1 MKKVLFLLGELRD
14 IDIEWLIANGQR
26 RAVRADEVLIRQGQP
41 LDALFLVLDGTLEVS
56 GGGGMPFLLGC
67 GEVVGEISFVDSRP
81 PTATVKAL
89 EDAIVLAVPR
99 AVLRNH
105 LDEDVEFA
113 ARFYR
118 SLAIFLAHRFR
129 HVNRLLGY
137 GKGQPLPP
145 DSEDPDELS
154 TEVLDSLH
162 KAGTRFDRVL
172 QRLLS
177 R

>member
-1 MKKVLFLLGELRD
+1 MSIRPCTFDTLDVRTQEPASWNRPPVIRSSSHSAEDCRRTGRTDLMKKVLFLLGELRD

-89 EDAIVLAVPR
+89 EDAIV
-99 AVLRNH
+99 
-105 LDEDVEFA
+105 
-113 ARFYR
+113 
-118 SLAIFLAHRFR
+118 
-129 HVNRLLGY
+129 
-137 GKGQPLPP
+137 
-145 DSEDPDELS
+145 
-154 TEVLDSLH
+154 
-162 KAGTRFDRVL
+162 
-172 QRLLS
+172 
-177 R
+177 